1 MRDIFLIP
9 FSTQLVFCVVCTGLL
24 LALAMIS
31 ITLVHYKIN
40 IDGVA
45 HPDPENNEKINK
57 NIKEKKKKW
66 SISDAILWCI
76 SILFMQG
83 INTL

>member
-40 IDGVA
+40 IDGAA
-45 HPDPENNEKINK
+45 HPDHENNEKINK
-57 NIKEKKKKW
+57 NIKEKKKW